1 MKSKKVVKA
10 KRNFSLC
17 EAPGALG
24 ALGAP
29 TGIDYPKG

>member
-24 ALGAP
+24 AP